1 MYDKPPDKIGKY
13 RVLRELGR
21 GATSCVYLAE
31 DAFRGREVAIK
42 VVHIG
47 RSGDTDLRRRYK
59 RVFLNEAALAGKL
72 NHPHIVAIYD
82 AANEDDLS
90 YLVMERVHGGTLDQY
105 CTADALLPLDR
116 LVEIIFKASVAL
128 DYAHRQGVIHCD
140 IKPANILINGETDI
154 KISDFGAAYCGSAEH
169 TFLTGVGSPAYMSPE
184 QVQEKQVNHQT
195 DIYSLGVVM
204 YQLLTGRLPFQGA
217 SRGSLL
223 YQVVNIEPVPPSA
236 IRRGIP
242 PELERI
248 VTRALAKS
256 RAARYATWLEFSRD
270 LAQAFGHLKLP
281 DETVSDTEKFTT
293 VRALPFFADF
303 RDVEIW
309 EALRLA
315 HWHRVE
321 GGTALVRE
329 GDTGDGFYVLVAGE
343 AVASRSGRMLET
355 LTPGHC
361 FGEILY
367 FADTESLRRTTVMT
381 RTPCVALELKALGLR
396 NATDALQ
403 MQFNRAFMRILVERL
418 AKREQQIADE
428 STPDKLLSAA

>member
-1 MYDKPPDKIGKY
+1 MFDKPPEKIGKY
-13 RVLRELGR
+13 RVLGELGR

-31 DAFRGREVAIK
+31 DAFHGREVAIK

-59 RVFLNEAALAGKL
+59 RVFLNESALAGKL
-72 NHPHIVAIYD
+72 NHPHIVSIYD
-82 AANEDDLS
+82 AANEEDLS
-90 YLVMERVHGGTLDQY
+90 YLVMERVRGGTLDQY
-105 CTADALLPLDR
+105 CSPDSLLPLDR

-140 IKPANILINGETDI
+140 IKPANILINGDSDI
-154 KISDFGAAYCGSAEH
+154 KISDFGAAYCGQAEH

-223 YQVVNIEPVPPSA
+223 YQVVNIDPVPPSA

-242 PELERI
+242 PDVERI
-248 VTRALAKS
+248 VLKAMAKS
-256 RAARYATWLEFSRD
+256 RATRYGTWMEFSRD

-281 DETVSDTEKFTT
+281 DEAVSDTEKFTAI
-293 VRALPFFADF
+293 RALPFFTDF

-309 EALRLA
+309 ETLRLA
-315 HWHRVE
+315 YWHRVE
-321 GGTALVRE
+321 ADTVLVRE
-329 GDTGDGFYVLVAGE
+329 GETGDGFYVLVSGE
-343 AVASRSGRMLET
+343 AVASRSGKALET
-355 LTPGHC
+355 LAPGNC

-367 FADTESLRRTTVMT
+367 FADAESQRRTTVVA
-381 RTPCVALELKALGLR
+381 RTPCVAVELKALGLR

-418 AKREQQIADE
+418 AQREAQIAQPE
-428 STPDKLLSAA
+428 SMRPAA